1 MFYGNG
7 NAMKVSTAEQKI
19 HRTYTL
25 TKRSSSKVRTVSTVT
40 RTYEDFISSM
50 PVRYSQ
56 TFTRAMT
63 EQHARTVWARRHRIV
78 NVGAFKSPGR
88 RGTALTVVA
97 KDRPG
102 LLAMISLAM
111 VTCELDIIEAEV
123 FTRTCSE
130 LSATD
135 EQEAVDLFWVR
146 RKPPHDDIPVGAADI
161 RKLRDT
167 LTDFMKRAPSELLPL
182 LENGYYTPA
191 STGTSLRFLEDQE
204 GRFTTLE
211 IETNDRSGLM
221 LSVCQAL
228 FGEGIQILGS
238 RIKTITGRVF
248 ARFEIAELSERPV
261 ELARRHLIK
270 LAILHA
276 VDHLEQGAIARM
288 VG

>member
-1 MFYGNG
+1 MFHRNG
-7 NAMKVSTAEQKI
+7 KVIRYSTAERKI
-19 HRTYTL
+19 HPIYTF
-25 TKRSSSKVRTVSTVT
+25 TKRSSVKVRTVSTVT
-40 RTYEDFISSM
+40 RTFEDFISSM

-56 TFTRAMT
+56 TFTRAVT
-63 EQHARTVWARRHRIV
+63 EQHARTVWARRKRIV

-102 LLAMISLAM
+102 LLAIISLAM
-111 VTCELDIIEAEV
+111 VTCGLDIIEAEV
-123 FTRTCSE
+123 FTRTCADSSDPE
-130 LSATD
+130 

-146 RKPPHDDIPVGAADI
+146 RQPPHDYIPVGAADI

-167 LTDFMKRAPSELLPL
+167 LIAFMKRAPSELLPL
-182 LENGYYTPA
+182 LESGYYTPA

-248 ARFEIAELSERPV
+248 ARFEVAELSERPI

-276 VDHLEQGAIARM
+276 VDHLEQGAIAQM